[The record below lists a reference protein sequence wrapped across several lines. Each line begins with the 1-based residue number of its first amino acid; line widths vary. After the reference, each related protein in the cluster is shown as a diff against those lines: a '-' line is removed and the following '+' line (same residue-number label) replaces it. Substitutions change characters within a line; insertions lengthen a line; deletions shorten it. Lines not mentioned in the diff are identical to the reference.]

1 MNTAQCIILIF
12 LEVYISVVLI
22 LYHKHDICS
31 KLGDLWQ
38 KKKMSE

>member
-1 MNTAQCIILIF
+1 MNSTQRIIVIF
-12 LEVYISVVLI
+12 LEVNISVVLI
-22 LYHKHDICS
+22 LYQQHDICS